1 MNENDLRA
9 INKAVSYLDKLS
21 FDSISN
27 LSTGCC
33 FIAGTNDPV
42 SVVCKVKL
50 LGENECPQSET
61 VDLDKLWRN
70 PLTEEVDNQI

>member
-1 MNENDLRA
+1 MNDNDLKS

-33 FIAGTNDPV
+33 FIAGQMTQFPL
-42 SVVCKVKL
+42 SVKVTL
-50 LGENECPQSET
+50 LDKTIRPQSET
-61 VDLDKLWRN
+61 VDLDKLWKKN
-70 PLTEEVDNQI
+70 KNETFS